1 MGRTKSPDLKIQLLA
16 LCLLKQKLK
25 ADKVNIAKISVNKLA
40 SIGDPHTKLRK
51 AVLINNVIKKVGK
64 EETIENTASETILKF
79 SPGSFLKPNIPEK
92 TEASSGELDYEDD
105 HLSFCDDII
114 RDFLGTN
121 KDEMNKSLNRINTK
135 ENAETSSGAHFVPPC
150 TSPYSYSSF
159 LSEINKVQNIY

>member
-1 MGRTKSPDLKIQLLA
+1 MGRTKSPELQIQLLT
-16 LCLLKQKLK
+16 LCILKQKLK
-25 ADKVNIAKISVNKLA
+25 ADKVNIAKISANKLA
-40 SIGDPHTKLRK
+40 SIGDPHSKLRK

-64 EETIENTASETILKF
+64 EEIMENSASETFLKF
-79 SPGSFLKPNIPEK
+79 SPERFLRPNVPEK
-92 TEASSGELDYEDD
+92 SEASSDKLDFEED

-121 KDEMNKSLNRINTK
+121 KDEMNKSLSRINTK
-135 ENAETSSGAHFVPPC
+135 ENAETSSSPHFVPPS